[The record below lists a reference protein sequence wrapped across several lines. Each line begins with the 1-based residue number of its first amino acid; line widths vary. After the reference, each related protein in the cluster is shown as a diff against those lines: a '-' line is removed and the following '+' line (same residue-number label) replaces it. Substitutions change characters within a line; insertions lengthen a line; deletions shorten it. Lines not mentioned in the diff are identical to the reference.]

1 MKYPSTPIRWLRG
14 AVAAPLVVP
23 LFFGCA
29 APEDRPPPTSNSTSF
44 SLTVGNPPTHL
55 SLPHDNRPQQRAPSD
70 AIHIVGSYQRVSS
83 RNGLNTYRA
92 KLPYRPRAM
101 FFFQPLPGM
110 GVTGP
115 NGAVQYDRQK
125 TKRANTWNFNA
136 EYVYITKRGGPPKQ
150 GAYTIT
156 YPRASTREARLNYG
170 FSGIESEQE
179 FVQAT
184 IQVGP
189 ESRSGLLLPSPGA
202 ASWEITIPT
211 SAELH
216 FVPMLVAPEILD
228 APKSNGVTLSAHI
241 SSEGTDY
248 TVWSEKI
255 KLEKPTPR
263 RINLSQFE
271 GQQVTLTLQSD
282 SDEDTTFDYAFF
294 GDPVVTSRKQNPQRV
309 FMIFVD
315 TLRPDHMSLYGYGRD
330 TTPNLKQFFSNGTVF
345 ENARSIAP
353 WTLPSS
359 RTMVTGKY
367 PDAYDTAITLQKRL
381 RANGYAN
388 AMFAGNIYLSSNF
401 EMNRDW
407 GLHWVE
413 NKPQADDQVARAMQ
427 WLDENEGRDSLVML
441 HFMDTHLD
449 YREPASHRFEFAGVP
464 KAGLGE
470 RFNRGNVV
478 RAKLQNDEDKQYVID
493 RYDNTIHFMDAALK
507 PLLEQFTENDIVL
520 FFSDHGE
527 EFWEHG
533 GYEHGHSLY
542 DELLRVPLAIWG
554 KGIDT
559 KRVETPVSLL
569 DLTPTVL
576 DLLDIEHEPLDGI
589 SLLSPSESRH
599 FAYGWPLYGNDRWGV
614 LHRNTKWTSHEGNLK
629 KYNLDQDIAEKQ
641 SLLKDN
647 IVLDDSA
654 FSDGLSI
661 ATHRKSLHTIRVVNS
676 PSQSGPAQDLV
687 LSLTVP
693 GGFSETWVGGDP
705 TSQSFAEVTT
715 NGATATVTWKKGYRG
730 TREVYLLPVSP
741 LFELDGPIVAKLNDN
756 EEHQLKNI
764 APIRSRAQ
772 RLGTLKQNK
781 HRVTINVA
789 LSLQPAEQAT
799 TLVGFDEEVEGMLK
813 VLGYVD

>member
-1 MKYPSTPIRWLRG
+1 
-14 AVAAPLVVP
+14 
-23 LFFGCA
+23 
-29 APEDRPPPTSNSTSF
+29 
-44 SLTVGNPPTHL
+44 
-55 SLPHDNRPQQRAPSD
+55 
-70 AIHIVGSYQRVSS
+70 
-83 RNGLNTYRA
+83 
-92 KLPYRPRAM
+92 
-101 FFFQPLPGM
+101 
-110 GVTGP
+110 
-115 NGAVQYDRQK
+115 
-125 TKRANTWNFNA
+125 
-136 EYVYITKRGGPPKQ
+136 
-150 GAYTIT
+150 
-156 YPRASTREARLNYG
+156 
-170 FSGIESEQE
+170 
-179 FVQAT
+179 
-184 IQVGP
+184 
-189 ESRSGLLLPSPGA
+189 
-202 ASWEITIPT
+202 
-211 SAELH
+211 
-216 FVPMLVAPEILD
+216 
-228 APKSNGVTLSAHI
+228 
-241 SSEGTDY
+241 
-248 TVWSEKI
+248 
-255 KLEKPTPR
+255 
-263 RINLSQFE
+263 
-271 GQQVTLTLQSD
+271 
-282 SDEDTTFDYAFF
+282 
-294 GDPVVTSRKQNPQRV
+294 
-309 FMIFVD
+309 
-315 TLRPDHMSLYGYGRD
+315 
-330 TTPNLKQFFSNGTVF
+330 
-345 ENARSIAP
+345 
-353 WTLPSS
+353 
-359 RTMVTGKY
+359 MVTGMY

-381 RANGYAN
+381 RAKGYAN

-413 NKPQADDQVARAMQ
+413 NKPQADDQVARALQ

-478 RAKLQNDEDKQYVID
+478 RANLQNDEDKQYVID

-542 DELLRVPLAIWG
+542 DELLRVPLAMWG
-554 KGIDT
+554 KGIDS
-559 KRVETPVSLL
+559 KRVETTVSLL
-569 DLTPTVL
+569 DLTPTIL

-589 SLLSPSESRH
+589 SLLSPSKSRH
-599 FAYGWPLYGNDRWGV
+599 FAYGWPLYGNDRWGY
-614 LHRNTKWTSHEGNLK
+614 LHRNTKWTSHEGSLK
-629 KYNLDQDIAEKQ
+629 KYNLDNDIAEKQ
-641 SLLKDN
+641 SLLKDK
-647 IVLDDSA
+647 ITLDDSA

-715 NGATATVTWKKGYRG
+715 NGATATVTWKRGYRG

-741 LFELDGPIVAKLNDN
+741 LFELNGPIVAKLNNN
-756 EEHQLKNI
+756 EEQQLKSI

-772 RLGTLKQNK
+772 RLGTLKHNK
-781 HRVTINVA
+781 HRVTVNVA

-799 TLVGFDEEVEGMLK
+799 ALVGFDEEVEGMLK